1 MGVSWY
7 AVVVEA
13 ADPNR
18 LSRWWAE
25 VLGYQVL
32 AEDRDEVLVGRDRG
46 AQPLLSFTRT
56 TDGKPGPN
64 RLHIDLYPD
73 DRDAEVERLVDMG
86 ARYVESGQGKPGAV
100 VLADPEGNEFSLIG
114 PGGHRAGGA
123 GL

>member
-25 VLGYQVL
+25 VLGYRIL
-32 AEDRDEVLVGRDRG
+32 AEDRDEVLVGRDG
-46 AQPLLSFTRT
+46 GTQPLLHFTRT
-56 TDGKPGPN
+56 ADGKAGTN
-64 RLHIDLYPD
+64 RLHIDLSPD

-86 ARYVESGQGKPGAV
+86 ARHVESGPAKPGAV
-100 VLADPEGNEFSLIG
+100 VLADPEGNEFSLLG
-114 PGGHRAGGA
+114 PGSRRAGTV